1 MSLRACALRAIAKNP
16 SLSFASISEQS
27 LVSLSS
33 SLKLDIIKSLSISA
47 GWVDD
52 VLPLSFFAGLPLRA
66 ISFSAC
72 STLSAAYILAV
83 ARAVPTLR
91 GLDLTSCFYVGDADV
106 VELLRTLPH
115 LRYLCLCDCRRLTT
129 LTTDALVRFGGSLRH
144 VDIGGCGSLSRADV
158 CTFLARHPAAAD
170 FRGLG
175 LSGTE
180 GLDDEAMRIIGARF
194 RRLARLSAGY
204 YRGTEATL
212 IAALVANQASLVSLD
227 LHWPRALSD
236 DVALALT
243 TVDRFGELRFLNV
256 QGVKGVS
263 LDGLCAILN
272 VHPRPAGLT
281 TTPSWDAIEWLEW
294 CTAVADT
301 AAAPTTTFVDTL
313 GPGIA
318 SISCR
323 FSGAEANGLIGVR
336 AHISSQAMAVKTE

>member
-16 SLSFASISEQS
+16 ALSFASIDEAL
-27 LVSLSS
+27 LVSLPS

-52 VLPLSFFAGLPLRA
+52 VLPLTFFAKLPLRA
-66 ISFSAC
+66 LSFSAC
-72 STLSAAYILAV
+72 STLSAAYIIAV
-83 ARAVPTLR
+83 ARAVPALR

-106 VELLRTLPH
+106 VELLRLLPN

-129 LTTDALVRFGGSLRH
+129 ITTDALVRFGGSLRH

-194 RRLARLSAGY
+194 RRLTRLSAGY

-212 IAALVANQASLVSLD
+212 IAAIVANQSTLVSLD

-236 DVALALT
+236 EVALALT
-243 TVDRFGELRFLNV
+243 TADRFGELRFLNV
-256 QGVKGVS
+256 QGVKGMS

-272 VHPRPAGLT
+272 VHPRPAGFT
-281 TTPSWDAIEWLEW
+281 ATPSWDAIDWLEW
-294 CTAVADT
+294 CTIIADS
-301 AAAPTTTFVDTL
+301 AAATAPTFVDAL
-313 GPGIA
+313 GQGIA
-318 SISCR
+318 LISCR
-323 FSGAEANGLIGVR
+323 FSGLESNGLVGVR